1 MERPRSNPPS
11 RPSKPAIRVL
21 VVDDDASARAALVR
35 LLEQDGYSV
44 ESAESG
50 AKALVLAS
58 ERAPDVV
65 VTDFKM
71 PEMDGVVLLGKLK
84 EQDRQLP
91 VILATSFS
99 DVASAIAAMRA
110 GAEDYLTKPI
120 DMDALEVAIDRALE
134 RRNLRVE
141 AESLRRQLREQTGE
155 GLDGLIGASDAMQ
168 KIYRMAHQVAPSKA
182 TVLITG
188 ESGTG
193 KGELAKAIH
202 RLSPRAKRPFI
213 SLQCASLAES
223 LLESELFGHEKGSFT
238 GADRKR
244 IGRFE
249 QAHGGT
255 LFLDEIGEIPAAT
268 QVKLLRV
275 LQDRSFERLGGNESV
290 AVDVRLVA
298 ATNRD
303 LAADVRAG
311 RFRED
316 LYYRL
321 NVVHIEMPPLR
332 VRAGDVLV
340 LANYFL
346 RRFAEENQKPVERFS
361 DGARAKILAHPWRG
375 NVRELENAIER
386 AVVLCA
392 GALIEENDLP
402 VDVAPL
408 SGGSLH
414 IPGATMSEIEKHA
427 ILASLEAVN
436 GSTAKA
442 AQMLGISI
450 RTIQY
455 RLNEYRTASG
465 AASRAAPPESHETD
479 SNAEETIRRSA

>member
-1 MERPRSNPPS
+1 MERSRSNPPS
-11 RPSKPAIRVL
+11 RPPKPAIRVL

-65 VTDFKM
+65 VTDLKM
-71 PEMDGVVLLGKLK
+71 PEMDGVELLGKLK

-110 GAEDYLTKPI
+110 GAEDYLTKPV
-120 DMDALEVAIDRALE
+120 DMDALEVAIERALE

-202 RLSPRAKRPFI
+202 RLSPRAKGPFI

-249 QAHGGT
+249 QANSGT
-255 LFLDEIGEIPAAT
+255 LFLDEIGEIPPAT

-275 LQDRSFERLGGNESV
+275 LQDRSFERVGGNESV

-392 GALIEENDLP
+392 GAVIEENDLP

-408 SGGSLH
+408 PGGSLH
-414 IPGATMSEIEKHA
+414 IPGAKMAEIEKHA
-427 ILASLEAVN
+427 ILATLEVVN

-455 RLNEYRTASG
+455 RLNEYRIAGGT
-465 AASRAAPPESHETD
+465 ASRAAAPDSHKTD
-479 SNAEETIRRSA
+479 TEDPIRRSA